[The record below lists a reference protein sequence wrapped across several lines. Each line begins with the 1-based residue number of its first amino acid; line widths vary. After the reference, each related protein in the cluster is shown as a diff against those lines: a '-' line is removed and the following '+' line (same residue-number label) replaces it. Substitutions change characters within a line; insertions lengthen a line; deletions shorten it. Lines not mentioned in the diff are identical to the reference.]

1 MNETLQGQLQKY
13 FTLRDDVVAAY
24 LFGSQAEGRTGKLS
38 DVDVA
43 VLLNGGSKKEL
54 FQKKLEIGG
63 ELGNL
68 LKREDIDVVVLN
80 EAPPL
85 ISHRVVKN
93 GKLLFTRDE
102 KARLAYEVRAV
113 LRYLDWKPFLEKYT
127 KEVLGV

>member
-1 MNETLQGQLQKY
+1 M
-13 FTLRDDVVAAY
+13 VAAY

-43 VLLNGGSKKEL
+43 VLLRGIGRKEL
-54 FQKKLEIGG
+54 FAKRLEIGG
-63 ELGNL
+63 ELGDL

-93 GKLLFTRDE
+93 GQLLFTRDE

-113 LRYLDWKPFLEKYT
+113 LRYLDWKPFLEKHT
-127 KEVLGV
+127 KEVLGA